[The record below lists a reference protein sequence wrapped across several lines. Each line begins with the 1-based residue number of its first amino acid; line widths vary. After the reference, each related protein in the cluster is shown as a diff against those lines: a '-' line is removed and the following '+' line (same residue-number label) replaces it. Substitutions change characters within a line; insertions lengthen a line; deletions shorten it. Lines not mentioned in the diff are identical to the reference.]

1 MKKRFVILI
10 CGFVLTGCAQL
21 ALNTAYDVTRLTWQD
36 RYSIYYTGPVMNKC
50 KLTFGVDTGEFK
62 MWLHDPPPAGYI
74 TDDAGGKYKL
84 YSQSGREASE
94 KYFLLTKKYLEDHK
108 KSGLHFSH
116 GKKEYFL
123 PGFYVEGFLTRVPG
137 WVQ

>member
-1 MKKRFVILI
+1 MKKIIILLI
-10 CGFVLTGCAQL
+10 CGFVLIGCAQF

-62 MWLHDPPPAGYI
+62 MWLHDPPGGGYVV
-74 TDDAGGKYKL
+74 DASGGKYKL
-84 YSQSGREASE
+84 YSQGSQEVSE
-94 KYFLLTKKYLEDHK
+94 KYLLLTKKYLEDHK
-108 KSGLHFSH
+108 KSGVHLSQS
-116 GKKEYFL
+116 KKEYTL